1 MAKHHPTFPLLSLA
15 VGAGAGRA
23 ALLACPFEPLQ
34 SCTWG
39 RSRERSRESRAM
51 RPLDCSFQRAQEKR
65 AGEGQLGSCGSGPSS
80 GRMVASV
87 VEKGRMGPGRWTP
100 PKAPQSPNRQGTWA
114 RNHPGR
120 WFPLRLSGFNAAQPS
135 SCPGSTGQE
144 DANPTPGCGSAVKT
158 EGKAIN
164 LPQNT
169 ARRHFTWHLCWEAGR
184 WTTSEASC
192 KRPGFPPA
200 ARAVPGQ
207 GFPPGLQRAPSSSL
221 SPKGVGH
228 RDRTGQ
234 RVPRPPGRCSAKLT
248 ACTGNRKPSARSPAG
263 DGKARLWAETMRPQT
278 ERLQHFKTGH
288 DGYSGLKRHGR
299 AF

>member
-65 AGEGQLGSCGSGPSS
+65 AGEGQLSSCGSGPSL

-158 EGKAIN
+158 EGKAIS

-169 ARRHFTWHLCWEAGR
+169 ARRHFTWHLCWEAGG

-192 KRPGFPPA
+192 KSPGFPPQHGLFQVRA
-200 ARAVPGQ
+200 SPQGSREPQVAPPALRGLDTGTGRGSESHARLATARPSSQPARATANLRRARPLETAKPGS
-207 GFPPGLQRAPSSSL
+207 G
-221 SPKGVGH
+221 
-228 RDRTGQ
+228 
-234 RVPRPPGRCSAKLT
+234 PRPCVPKPNGCSTLKPDTT
-248 ACTGNRKPSARSPAG
+248 ATRG
-263 DGKARLWAETMRPQT
+263 
-278 ERLQHFKTGH
+278 
-288 DGYSGLKRHGR
+288 
-299 AF
+299 